1 MWAAV
6 PFITIVDDIIGGTWV
21 LVHHTKRELKYVR
34 YYSVCVNAIFCLIRL
49 HPFSN
54 RPTWSVFI
62 FQPIAEIVLVEFVD
76 RCDFSPFGR
85 GGALKSPVNLEAY
98 RCMKVCFVFV

>member
-1 MWAAV
+1 MVAIAEALLALVLDAV
-6 PFITIVDDIIGGTWV
+6 GANNELYFGVKTLVDDIIGGTWV

-34 YYSVCVNAIFCLIRL
+34 YSSVCVNAVFCLTSL

-62 FQPIAEIVLVEFVD
+62 FSQL
-76 RCDFSPFGR
+76 RR
-85 GGALKSPVNLEAY
+85 
-98 RCMKVCFVFV
+98 